1 MTHFRLFAPVRLALP
16 CIFPSWRLTLAGLL
30 VGLMALPAAAQT
42 QGPDKA
48 ATASSASTSS
58 SAASPGGT
66 AAAASA
72 ASAPPA
78 PVYKWMRAP
87 RVFGRLT
94 AKDLGLV
101 INEDDPYS
109 VEVGK
114 YYAAAR
120 QIPAERILR
129 VRLPVRAGLTR
140 EEFEGLA
147 KRVDAF
153 YGSRVQALAL
163 AWRLPYAVD
172 CNAITGAL
180 TTGFDAKLCSKTCAP
195 SRPSSYFGS
204 MSTRPYKDHRMR
216 LSMLLASKD
225 VEAAKAMIDRGVRS
239 DGTLGLRGALPV
251 GVHFVATSDT
261 VRSQRQYLFPPAGP
275 VSQFG
280 IQVHLD
286 QTEALKNVDRV
297 LIYMTGRA
305 TVDALDTVGFV
316 PGALADHLTSFGG
329 ILDQAHGQMTVLSWL
344 EAGATASY
352 GTTSEPCAHLQ
363 KFPNPQAALL
373 FYLQGATALEAYW
386 KSVAWPQQG
395 LFVGEPLA
403 APFGR

>member
-1 MTHFRLFAPVRLALP
+1 
-16 CIFPSWRLTLAGLL
+16 
-30 VGLMALPAAAQT
+30 
-42 QGPDKA
+42 
-48 ATASSASTSS
+48 
-58 SAASPGGT
+58 
-66 AAAASA
+66 
-72 ASAPPA
+72 
-78 PVYKWMRAP
+78 MRAP

-225 VEAAKAMIDRGVRS
+225 IEAAKAMIDRGVRS

-275 VSQFG
+275 VPQFG
-280 IQVHLD
+280 IQVYLD

-403 APFGR
+403 SPFGR